1 MTSMSFQSVFKC
13 NRSTINKISG
23 FTKYLCFSLAL
34 LLELFWS
41 SHCVVGIS
49 QLMVLTDLTFFR
61 FVLSCK
67 SVMSSEVVM
76 KEMLSI

>member
-1 MTSMSFQSVFKC
+1 MSFQSVFKC
-13 NRSTINKISG
+13 NRSTINKISR
-23 FTKYLCFSLAL
+23 FTEYLCFSLAL

-41 SHCVVGIS
+41 SHRVVGIS
-49 QLMVLTDLTFFR
+49 QVVVLTDLTFFR